1 MKICLYGASSDEID
15 RTFIL
20 RTESLGEKMGKR
32 GHTLIFGG
40 GAKGLMGACARGAA
54 EKGGEILGIA
64 PRFFDE
70 PGILFPRCSRF
81 LFTETM
87 AERKSAMAEESE
99 AFIALPGGIGTFEAA
114 GPARQ
119 AHRPG
124 EHPGLLHAAFRPA
137 GAGGGGRFSRQRLP
151 GALRPLPHAGG
162 GAGPRAERRSPRRRH
177 PQTDGLRSLIKC
189 SRRTCIHVRDLIE

>member
-1 MKICLYGASSDEID
+1 MRICVYGASGNQLDQAYFD
-15 RTFIL
+15 AAFR
-20 RTESLGEKMGKR
+20 LGQLLAAG

-54 EKGGEILGIA
+54 EKGGEILGVA

-99 AFIALPGGIGTFEAA
+99 AFIALPGGIGTFEEFFETLTLKQLGRHGKPIALVNTLGYFTPLSALLERAVADGFLAKGCLELFALCPTPEEALDHVLNAA
-114 GPARQ
+114 PRT
-119 AHRPG
+119 
-124 EHPGLLHAAFRPA
+124 
-137 GAGGGGRFSRQRLP
+137 GGIRRL
-151 GALRPLPHAGG
+151 
-162 GAGPRAERRSPRRRH
+162 
-177 PQTDGLRSLIKC
+177 TDYAP
-189 SRRTCIHVRDLIE
+189 